1 MYKLKGKV
9 QHYDWGGT
17 DYIPALLGINNPS
30 KKPFAEYWLGAHHQA
45 PSHVLMPGGEEESL
59 VDFISRDPKKVLGK
73 KVAEQFG
80 SLPYLLKVLD
90 VKKML
95 SIQVHPSKTEAEK
108 GFARE
113 NEAGVDAKAASR
125 NYKDDNHKP
134 EMMVAL
140 SDFWLLHGFR
150 HKEAMLE
157 ILDRVGEMNA
167 LTPVFENRGYAGLY
181 KYVMELPQAGV
192 EKLLNPL
199 AQRTISMYQSGKLG
213 KDNPDFW
220 AARALE
226 AGVGDRGVFSIY
238 FFNLVHLSPG
248 QAIFQDA
255 GIPHAYLE
263 GQNVEL
269 MANSDNVLRGGL
281 TTKHIDVNELL
292 KHVIFE
298 GIVPEILQGE
308 KVDEADDFNFPVPDF
323 KITRYEAT
331 KKRSFHSKSRTLD
344 ILLVVE
350 GRANV
355 KSESEHIDLEKGEA
369 LVLTAG
375 ESVELQLDPN
385 TLVFKASTPA

>member
-17 DYIPALLGINNPS
+17 DFIPALLSINNPS

-45 PSHVLMPGGEEESL
+45 PGQIILPNGEEESL
-59 VDFISRDPKKVLGK
+59 ADFIARDPKKVLGK
-73 KVAEQFG
+73 KIAEQFG
-80 SLPYLLKVLD
+80 GLPYLLKVLD

-95 SIQVHPSKTEAEK
+95 SIQVHPSKAEAEK

-113 NEAGVDAKAASR
+113 NEAGVDPKAPGR
-125 NYKDDNHKP
+125 NYRDDNHKP
-134 EMMVAL
+134 EVMVAL

-150 HKEAMLE
+150 HKDAMLE
-157 ILDRVGEMNA
+157 ILDRVGELNA

-199 AQRTISMYQSGKLG
+199 AQRTISMYQSGKLS

-269 MANSDNVLRGGL
+269 MSNSDNVLRGGL
-281 TTKHIDVNELL
+281 TTKHIDVTELL

-298 GIVPEILQGE
+298 GIEPEILNGE
-308 KVDEADDFNFPVPDF
+308 KADDADDFNFPVPDF
-323 KITRYEAT
+323 KITRYHNP
-331 KKRSFHSKSRTLD
+331 KKHAFHNKSKTLE
-344 ILLVVE
+344 IVLVIE
-350 GRANV
+350 GGVNM
-355 KSESEHIDLEKGEA
+355 KSESEHIGLEKGEA

-375 ESVELQLDPN
+375 ESVEFLLEPN
-385 TLVFKASTPA
+385 ALIFKASAPA